1 MGGGGGQDWAAGRS
15 AVQAWEEMTGVAI
28 AGTAVSLETL
38 IRWRAASGGLLQ
50 KMRGLTSDRW

>member
-1 MGGGGGQDWAAGRS
+1 MGGGGDRTGLAGRS

-50 KMRGLTSDRW
+50 KMRGLTS